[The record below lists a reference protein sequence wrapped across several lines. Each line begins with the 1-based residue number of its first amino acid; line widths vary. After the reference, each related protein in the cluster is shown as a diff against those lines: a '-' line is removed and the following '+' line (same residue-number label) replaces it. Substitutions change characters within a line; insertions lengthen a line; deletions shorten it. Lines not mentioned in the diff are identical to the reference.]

1 MTKIRIRGASAL
13 CACLLVSFLAGC
25 ASDTS
30 LKDVPVEDRKVGAA
44 SGGAGGS
51 AADAGRVGRDGVQ
64 GVTLDNSNSTAE
76 RNKLLAGVEPI
87 IYFDYDSDAIKPE
100 FANVVDAFAKQLKSD
115 SRRKLRI
122 EGHTDETGGTEYNVG
137 LGQRRADAVRAAIV
151 AAGATRGQIETV
163 SYGKEKPAVSGV
175 DEAARA
181 KNRRAIIDYS
191 AS

>member
-1 MTKIRIRGASAL
+1 MTNTRTRTASAL
-13 CACLLVSFLAGC
+13 CACLLVSFFAGC
-25 ASDTS
+25 ASDVS
-30 LKDVPVEDRKVGAA
+30 LKDVPVEDRKMGSA
-44 SGGAGGS
+44 SGDGS

-76 RNKLLAGVEPI
+76 RSKLLAGVTPI
-87 IYFDYDSDAIKPE
+87 IYFDYDSDVIKPE
-100 FANVVDAFAKQLKSD
+100 FSNVVDAYAKQLKAD
-115 SRRKLRI
+115 SRRKLRV

-151 AAGATRGQIETV
+151 AAGGTRGQVETV
-163 SYGKEKPAVSGV
+163 SYGKEKPAVNGV